1 LCAFQSFEVFAFG
14 ERHGG
19 VGAIVV
25 LVNAG
30 ADLLVVACVKCC
42 VHLVF
47 SVVVVAADVVTIT
60 THDEH
65 VKDFVGISNA
75 VLITFNIQSHSQV
88 NDLQPEQSQPSPRI
102 SVLASD
108 GNVCRYLDAALGSV

>member
-1 LCAFQSFEVFAFG
+1 MCAFQSFEVFAFG

-30 ADLLVVACVKCC
+30 ADLLVVACVDCC

-47 SVVVVAADVVTIT
+47 SAVLLSLDVVIISISG
-60 THDEH
+60 EH
-65 VKDFVGISNA
+65 VKDFRIISKA
-75 VLITFNIQSHSQV
+75 VLITFCVHQLAFKKQYDN
-88 NDLQPEQSQPSPRI
+88 PEQAKPC
-102 SVLASD
+102 A
-108 GNVCRYLDAALGSV
+108 

>member
-1 LCAFQSFEVFAFG
+1 MCAFQSFEVFAFG

-25 LVNAG
+25 LVNSG

-65 VKDFVGISNA
+65 VKDFVVSKNSC
-75 VLITFNIQSHSQV
+75 L
-88 NDLQPEQSQPSPRI
+88 
-102 SVLASD
+102 
-108 GNVCRYLDAALGSV
+108 